1 MAGDADERESADQF
15 ELRRLQD
22 DDSFTSLKA
31 GHERFA
37 PLKLFA
43 KKNAK
48 RYESESL
55 ARTYVIADV
64 SENRIA
70 AYITL
75 VCSEVS
81 AEDLVQS
88 DGLHFPYSTFPAVKI
103 ARLLVDDRYRA
114 YGLGRKLVNLAQG
127 IAKEEVAP
135 AAGCR
140 FVVVDSKS
148 EAVLFY
154 ERCGFTLLD
163 TAENRARSESILYLD
178 LHKTA

>member
-1 MAGDADERESADQF
+1 M
-15 ELRRLQD
+15 
-22 DDSFTSLKA
+22 KA
-31 GHERFA
+31 GLERFA
-37 PLKLFA
+37 PLKMFA
-43 KKNAK
+43 RKHAK
-48 RYESESL
+48 RYEAESL

-64 SENRIA
+64 GQKRMA

-81 AEDLVQS
+81 AEDLVQA

-103 ARLLVDDRYRA
+103 ARLLVDERYRDKRF
-114 YGLGRKLVNLAQG
+114 GFGRKLVNLAQG

-140 FVVVDSKS
+140 FVVVDSKT
-148 EAVLFY
+148 EAVGFY

-163 TAENRARSESILYLD
+163 TAENRARDEAILYLD
-178 LHKTA
+178 LHKMA